1 MLRSF
6 LAGAAIGAL
15 IDAWTLIPVPGS
27 AALPREYLLLTVGG
41 TLLSAL
47 VFAVA
52 VCVGLRLSLF
62 AKLRARVEA
71 NGAFLPG
78 LLFGVMPILI
88 SLLPEA
94 LAMRIGGLPMGLS
107 FVAWSIPAGLLL
119 LLAVPLPPAKVL
131 GPRGQLHFVA
141 LAAVAFAA
149 LFTWARPAA
158 VQTDVVEAPAYPD
171 GTLDAAKQQYLS
183 RGNETVAAG
192 APDLVVI
199 SIDTLR
205 TDLRRDDRAVL
216 PVLEEL
222 RSEAAWH
229 ATGYAT
235 SNQTVPG
242 HIGML
247 AGLSPE
253 QHIVGQNSEFVRVPL
268 DQMMAKRLY
277 SAGYRTAGVVSNAM
291 ANYFWP
297 GYESW
302 DNSRAT
308 YGRRFFFMR
317 SAGRTCWLARLL
329 NPRRSQNLLASWLRV
344 EDADL
349 LPPGMSRYPTD
360 SALALHGAMVEAG
373 GQPLHLFVHY
383 MDPHSP
389 YSPPESTAGSFSA
402 GHSLPKR
409 YLPWVDDHRILINK
423 VRNDFEAQSL
433 GYVDPGYVE
442 QTKNAASL
450 MHAWYDEEILAMDG
464 DLRRLLDALRGSKRP
479 TLVVITSDHGEH
491 FGEHGLMEHSNSVYK
506 ELVQVPFLML
516 GYNGVDVPVGE
527 LPGPPSV
534 IDIVPTM
541 YRAAGLKFVT
551 TGIDGLQGLNLLD
564 ESQHAELASRPL
576 KMAWS
581 SRLTGDRIAVVEGTR
596 KLVAEARGGASSDS
610 APVITWLEAY
620 QLDADPDE
628 MNNLVQGAAVPSGFE
643 TLAAEIEEA
652 VINWA
657 GREFFQREDIQLSAA
672 EIALLKELGYL

>member
-15 IDAWTLIPVPGS
+15 VDAWTLIPVPGS

-47 VFAVA
+47 VFAIA
-52 VCVGLRLSLF
+52 VCVGLLLPPF
-62 AKLRARVEA
+62 AKLRERIESR
-71 NGAFLPG
+71 GAFLPG

-88 SLLPEA
+88 SLMPEA

-119 LLAVPLPPAKVL
+119 LLALPMPAAHLL
-131 GPRGQLHFVA
+131 GARGKLHFVA
-141 LAAVAFAA
+141 LAVVAFAT
-149 LFTWARPAA
+149 LFTWTRPAA

-171 GTLDAAKQQYLS
+171 DTLDAARQKFLS
-183 RGNETVAAG
+183 RGNEAVSAD
-192 APDLVVI
+192 APDLVVV

-253 QHIVGQNSEFVRVPL
+253 QHKVGQNSEFVRVPL

-344 EDADL
+344 EDSDL
-349 LPPGMSRYPTD
+349 LPPGMSRYTTD

-389 YSPPESTAGSFSA
+389 YAAPESTAGSFSA
-402 GHSLPKR
+402 GRSLPKR
-409 YLPWVDDHRILINK
+409 YLPWEDDHRILINR
-423 VRNDFEAQSL
+423 VRNDFDAAAA
-433 GYVDPGYVE
+433 GTGNHVE
-442 QTKNAASL
+442 QAEQAASL
-450 MHAWYDEEILAMDG
+450 MHAWYDEEILAMDA
-464 DLRRLLDALRGSKRP
+464 DLRRLLDALRDSNRP

-541 YRAAGLKFVT
+541 YRAAGLNFVT
-551 TGIDGLQGLNLLD
+551 TGNDGLQGLNLLD
-564 ESQHAELASRPL
+564 ASQRAELAGRPL

-581 SRLTGDRIAVVEGTR
+581 SRLTGDRIAVVEGPR
-596 KLVAEARGGASSDS
+596 KLVAEARGGATSDS
-610 APVITWLEAY
+610 APVVTWLEAY

-628 MNNLVQGAAVPSGFE
+628 MNNLVQGGVVPSGFE
-643 TLAAEIEEA
+643 TLAGEIEAA
-652 VINWA
+652 VGNWA
-657 GREFFQREDIQLSAA
+657 ERKFFLREDEKLSAA
-672 EIALLKELGYL
+672 EKALLEALGYYN